1 MNGELAWMYG
11 VARVGM
17 PVVATI
23 SFSALMIGEIGE
35 VGVSEVSSA
44 GVAWGEGALETP
56 ETPET
61 PETLFVVEFEF
72 ASVEDFMRSMRAV
85 WREMVRNTND
95 GDMLS

>member
-1 MNGELAWMYG
+1 MYG

-17 PVVATI
+17 PVAATI
-23 SFSALMIGEIGE
+23 SFSALMIGE
-35 VGVSEVSSA
+35 VGVSDVSST
-44 GVAWGEGALETP
+44 GMAWGEGALEALEAPEAP

-61 PETLFVVEFEF
+61 PETLSVAEFEF

>member
-1 MNGELAWMYG
+1 MWMYG

-17 PVVATI
+17 PVAATI
-23 SFSALMIGEIGE
+23 SFSALMIGE
-35 VGVSEVSSA
+35 VGVAEVSSA
-44 GVAWGEGALETP
+44 GVAWGEGAGEALETP

-95 GDMLS
+95 GGMLS

>member
-1 MNGELAWMYG
+1 MYG

-17 PVVATI
+17 PVAATI
-23 SFSALMIGEIGE
+23 SFSALMIGE
-35 VGVSEVSSA
+35 VGVSDVSSA
-44 GVAWGEGALETP
+44 GVAWGEGAPETPETLETLETP

-61 PETLFVVEFEF
+61 LSVVEFEF
-72 ASVEDFMRSMRAV
+72 ASVEDFMRSMRAA

>member
-17 PVVATI
+17 PVAATI
-23 SFSALMIGEIGE
+23 SFSALMIGE

-56 ETPET
+56 ETHET

>member
-1 MNGELAWMYG
+1 MYG

-17 PVVATI
+17 PVAATI
-23 SFSALMIGEIGE
+23 SFSALMIGV
-35 VGVSEVSSA
+35 VGVAEVSSA
-44 GVAWGEGALETP
+44 GVAWGDGALETP

-61 PETLFVVEFEF
+61 PETLSVVEFEF